1 MLQAL
6 LDHVAAAV
14 YPDVASGHKDKAA
27 RNLGTHPVHSVA
39 RIPPTTVSL
48 SLWLLS
54 VCVCVCNEQPC
65 SKLWYAAQPRWWRR
79 GSASVSAMGEWCSAS
94 VCVWEA
100 LLLVLLLTLDP
111 DWSRVLNTDNM
122 AISGDTIDYG
132 PFGFMDYMD
141 KGFICNSSGTRLAH
155 AQVMAVCAWVHIAY
169 LQHDYRPAQTMKG
182 ATRTRTS
189 QCSAAGT
196 ASACLTCGALSC
208 PLAPPWSHC

>member
-1 MLQAL
+1 MNS
-6 LDHVAAAV
+6 HVQSCGTPHSQDGGGVAV
-14 YPDVASGHKDKAA
+14 RRFLPWVSGA
-27 RNLGTHPVHSVA
+27 
-39 RIPPTTVSL
+39 VSL
-48 SLWLLS
+48 
-54 VCVCVCNEQPC
+54 CVCVW
-65 SKLWYAAQPRWWRR
+65 K
-79 GSASVSAMGEWCSAS
+79 
-94 VCVWEA
+94 A

-169 LQHDYRPAQTMKG
+169 LQHVYRPAQTMKG